1 VLDIAQNPAHWEEV
15 VQKIQRGGE
24 AGLRDGMEEL
34 YAALTDGVRARLV
47 RSIEPQ
53 SVEDRLHEI
62 LMIVLEAI
70 QRGELREPGRLMGF
84 LKTVTRRRVVAHIRT
99 ASFQRR
105 RFVTVD
111 HMEPAA
117 PAEQNPE
124 RRAARQE
131 QLDRARGV
139 LRRLSARDR
148 EILERFYFEEQPPE
162 KICSEMKLTG
172 TQFRLCKSR
181 AIARCFELVR
191 KGPAPAA
198 LAGQGRAQP
207 VTLIQKTA

>member
-1 VLDIAQNPAHWEEV
+1 VIEVSQIPARWEEV
-15 VQKIQRGGE
+15 VEKIQRGGE
-24 AGLRDGMEEL
+24 AGMREGMGEL
-34 YAALTDGVRARLV
+34 YAALTDGVRAGLV
-47 RSIEPQ
+47 RCIEPQ

-70 QRGELREPGRLMGF
+70 RRGELREPGRLMGF
-84 LKTVTRRRVVAHIRT
+84 VKTVTRRRVVAHIRT

-105 RFVTVD
+105 RFVTID
-111 HMEPAA
+111 YMEPAA
-117 PAEQNPE
+117 PVEQNPE

-148 EILERFYFEEQPPE
+148 EILERFYFEEQPPGQ
-162 KICSEMKLTG
+162 ICSEMKLTG

-181 AIARCFELVR
+181 AIARCFDLVH
-191 KGPAPAA
+191 KGVPASPGI
-198 LAGQGRAQP
+198 LGKRA

>member
-1 VLDIAQNPAHWEEV
+1 MFDFVQNPAHWEGV

-24 AGLRDGMEEL
+24 VERREGMEEL
-34 YAALTDGVRARLV
+34 YTALTEGVRAKLV
-47 RSIEPQ
+47 RSVETQ
-53 SVEDRLHEI
+53 AVEDRLHEI

-70 QRGELREPGRLMGF
+70 QRDELREPGRLMGF
-84 LKTVTRRRVVAHIRT
+84 VSTVTRRRVVAHIRT
-99 ASFQRR
+99 TSFQRR

-111 HMEPAA
+111 HMEPVA
-117 PAEQNPE
+117 PLEENPE

-148 EILERFYFEEQPPE
+148 EILERFYFEEQAPAQ
-162 KICSEMKLTG
+162 ICGEMKLTR

-181 AIARCFELVR
+181 AIARCFDLVR
-191 KGPAPAA
+191 RNAA
-198 LAGQGRAQP
+198 TASLAS
-207 VTLIQKTA
+207 

>member
-1 VLDIAQNPAHWEEV
+1 MEIEHIPAYWEEV
-15 VQKIQRGGE
+15 VNKIQRGGE
-24 AGLRDGMEEL
+24 AGLREGMEQL
-34 YAALTDGVRARLV
+34 YTALTDGVRARLV
-47 RSIEPQ
+47 RGIEPQ

-70 QRGELREPGRLMGF
+70 RRGELREPGRLMGF
-84 LKTVTRRRVVAHIRT
+84 VKTVTRRRVVAHIRI
-99 ASFQRR
+99 AAFQRR

-111 HMEPAA
+111 HVEPAA

-124 RRAARQE
+124 GCAARQE

-148 EILERFYFEEQPPE
+148 EIIERFYFAEQAPE
-162 KICSEMKLTG
+162 QICREMKLTE

-181 AIARCFELVR
+181 AIARCFHLVR
-191 KGPAPAA
+191 NGAAPAS
-198 LAGQGRAQP
+198 LADRARGQAAGL
-207 VTLIQKTA
+207 VEKTA

>member
-1 VLDIAQNPAHWEEV
+1 VIEVSQIPAHWEEV
-15 VQKIQRGGE
+15 VEKIQCGGE
-24 AGLRDGMEEL
+24 AGLREGMEEL

-47 RSIEPQ
+47 RCIETQ

-70 QRGELREPGRLMGF
+70 RRGELREPGRLMGF
-84 LKTVTRRRVVAHIRT
+84 VKTVTRRRVVAHIRT

-117 PAEQNPE
+117 PVEQNPE

-148 EILERFYFEEQPPE
+148 EILERFYFAEQPPGQ
-162 KICSEMKLTG
+162 ICSEMKLTG

-181 AIARCFELVR
+181 AIARCFDLVR
-191 KGPAPAA
+191 KGSPTSAV
-198 LAGQGRAQP
+198 AGGGRA

>member
-1 VLDIAQNPAHWEEV
+1 VIESAQIPAYWEEV
-15 VQKIQRGGE
+15 VEKIQCGGE
-24 AGLRDGMEEL
+24 SGLREGMEEL

-47 RSIEPQ
+47 RCIETQ

-70 QRGELREPGRLMGF
+70 RRGELREPGRLMGF
-84 LKTVTRRRVVAHIRT
+84 VKTVTRRRVVAHIRT

-111 HMEPAA
+111 HIEPAA
-117 PAEQNPE
+117 PTEQNPE

-162 KICSEMKLTG
+162 QICREMKLTG

-181 AIARCFELVR
+181 AIARCFDLVR
-191 KGPAPAA
+191 KGAAPAA
-198 LAGQGRAQP
+198 LAVQGHGQAAE
-207 VTLIQKTA
+207 LIQKTA